1 MAWGACI
8 AALPLLLLLL
18 LLAAAAA
25 GGNGGVHCLEEGSR
39 SRSRRALQ
47 GRHHHLRSRAVG
59 GATVLELRHHS
70 FSSAPSKSREE
81 EADAL
86 LSSDAARVASLQRRI
101 ENYRL
106 IGSSSAAAAAA
117 ASNNK
122 AQVPVT
128 SGAKLRT
135 LNYVATV
142 GLGGGEAT
150 VIVDTASELTWVQ
163 CAPCDSCHDQQEPLF
178 DPSSSPS
185 YAAVPCDS
193 PSCDALRVATGM
205 SGPPSPACGGGAGR
219 PACSYT
225 LSYRDGSYS
234 RGVLARDKLSLAGEA
249 IDGFVFGCGSSN
261 QGAPFGGASGLM
273 ALGRSQLSLV
283 SQTADQFGGV
293 FSYCLPLRDSG
304 SSGSLVLGDDSSVYR
319 NSTPIA
325 YTPMVSDPL
334 QGPFYFLNLTGITVG
349 GREVGSPGFPAG
361 KVIVDSGTVIT
372 SLAPSIYSAVR
383 AEFLSQLGAQP
394 EARVR
399 RRRGGGGGL
408 GRRAVPGQQRRLP
421 GVPGHGRPEVRVR
434 DLHHRQLP
442 AEEPEGHLRHRGVS
456 GWVRAGDLWV
466 HLTLTGMDGGLATY
480 VNIFILADLFRDY
493 LW

>member
-383 AEFLSQLGAQP
+383 AEFLSQLGEYPPAPAFSILDTCFNMTGSGEVQ
-394 EARVR
+394 
-399 RRRGGGGGL
+399 
-408 GRRAVPGQQRRLP
+408 VPSLRL
-421 GVPGHGRPEVRVR
+421 VF
-434 DLHHRQLP
+434 
-442 AEEPEGHLRHRGVS
+442 
-456 GWVRAGDLWV
+456 
-466 HLTLTGMDGGLATY
+466 DGGVEVEVDSGGVLYLVSSDASQVCLAMAALRSEYETSIIGNY
-480 VNIFILADLFRDY
+480 QQKNLRVIFDTAASQVGFAQETCGYI
-493 LW
+493 

>member
-8 AALPLLLLLL
+8 AALLLLL
-18 LLAAAAA
+18 LLAAA
-25 GGNGGVHCLEEGSR
+25 GSNGGVHCLEQG

-47 GRHHHLRSRAVG
+47 GRHHLRSRAVG

-106 IGSSSAAAAAA
+106 IGSSGEAA
-117 ASNNK
+117 ASK

-163 CAPCDSCHDQQEPLF
+163 CKPCDSCHDQQEPLF

-193 PSCDALRVATGM
+193 PSCDALQVATGM
-205 SGPPSPACGGGAGR
+205 SGSPPACGAADR

-234 RGVLARDKLSLAGEA
+234 RGVLARDRLSLAGEA
-249 IDGFVFGCGSSN
+249 VDGFVFGCGTSN
-261 QGAPFGGASGLM
+261 QGAPFGGTSGLM
-273 ALGRSQLSLV
+273 GLGRSQLSLV

-293 FSYCLPLRDSG
+293 FSYCLPLKESD

-319 NSTPIA
+319 NSTPIV
-325 YTPMVSDPL
+325 YTSMVSDPL

-349 GREVGSPGFPAG
+349 GQEVGSPGFSAG

-372 SLAPSIYSAVR
+372 SLVPSIYSAVK
-383 AEFLSQLGAQP
+383 AEFLSQLAEYPQAPAFSILDTCFNMTGLSEVQVPSLKLVFNGGVEVEVDSSGVLYFVSSDSSQVCLAMAALRSEYETSIIGNYQQKNLRVIFDTSASQVGFAQ
-394 EARVR
+394 ETC
-399 RRRGGGGGL
+399 G
-408 GRRAVPGQQRRLP
+408 
-421 GVPGHGRPEVRVR
+421 
-434 DLHHRQLP
+434 
-442 AEEPEGHLRHRGVS
+442 
-456 GWVRAGDLWV
+456 
-466 HLTLTGMDGGLATY
+466 Y
-480 VNIFILADLFRDY
+480 I
-493 LW
+493 